1 MSRVEKL
8 VRWITGEPIPDTD
21 IHSSTEDEDKEPSMP
36 TNEPAQATRSTGE
49 PPAVNDAEAY
59 GVVVE
64 EAQVEPGTTY
74 WRARRVHHLT
84 PDENNGRHH
93 IYIEALTPDGKR
105 AFQSRARITWDGG
118 EQTVTV
124 DKPLPE
130 PGTNFPMW
138 KWQVCTVE
146 MLDMPSDKVR
156 NLHTAH
162 PDEPNP
168 DGSTSGNTLFHHSFL
183 IEYQQVTA
191 AGDTTGDIQG
201 RVKNA
206 SPNLQ
211 VILLQDGQ
219 EVTRQVVAEDGS
231 FTLQDVEAGTYTVR
245 AGSVTQ
251 EVTVETGKTTDVTL
265 TLPLHES
272 VIEGTV
278 ENAKG
283 MTLRLVKDGAVL
295 VEGALGTSGAFR
307 LKALAAG
314 DYFVQVVRPGQTEP
328 VAIAGPI
335 TVDGAD
341 RKSVTLT
348 VPLEPV
354 QAGGSPLDHYVLFGP
369 PDRAETKVLLIA
381 LAPTIARQRLAFG
394 FQPSEAARAATVTI
408 VGDASLIPED
418 VEHELAKTNA
428 NVRRVAGSV
437 ENILAVFAE

>member
-1 MSRVEKL
+1 MEKL
-8 VRWITGEPIPDTD
+8 VRWVTGEPAANADVR
-21 IHSSTEDEDKEPSMP
+21 SSTEDKEPNMP
-36 TNEPAQATRSTGE
+36 VNEPGQVTRRTGD
-49 PPAVNDAEAY
+49 PQVVNDAEAY

-74 WRARRVHHLT
+74 WQVRRVHHLT

-146 MLDMPSDKVR
+146 MLGMPSDKVR

-191 AGDTTGDIQG
+191 AGETTGNILG

-206 SPNLQ
+206 SPNLP
-211 VILLQDGQ
+211 VVLLQDGQ
-219 EVTRQVVAEDGS
+219 EVARQAVAEDGT
-231 FTLQDVEAGTYTVR
+231 FTFQDVEAGTYTVR
-245 AGSVTQ
+245 AGSVGQ
-251 EVTVETGKTTDVTL
+251 EVAVETGKTTDVTL
-265 TLPLHES
+265 ALPLHDS
-272 VIEGTV
+272 VIEGVV
-278 ENAKG
+278 ENGKD

-295 VEGALGTSGAFR
+295 VEGVLGASGAFR

-335 TVDGAD
+335 TVDGTD

-354 QAGGSPLDHYVLFGP
+354 QTGGSPLDHYVLFGP
-369 PDRAETKVLLIA
+369 PDRPETKVLLIA

-394 FQPSEAARAATVTI
+394 FQPSEAARAATITI
-408 VGDASLIPED
+408 VGDASLVPED

-437 ENILAVFAE
+437 ENILAAFAE